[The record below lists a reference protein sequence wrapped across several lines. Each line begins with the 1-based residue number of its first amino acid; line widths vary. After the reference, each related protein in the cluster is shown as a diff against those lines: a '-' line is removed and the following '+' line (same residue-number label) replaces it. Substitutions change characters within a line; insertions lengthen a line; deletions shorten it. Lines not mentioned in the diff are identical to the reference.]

1 MGEQVY
7 DWRAEGDFPDSLSHI
22 VEVQP
27 SAPYPRAKLLKL
39 GMAVTALALL
49 VSPKGHPEHR
59 LSPRQQYLQAAT
71 LEGPETTIQELDGE
85 NFGTGISCNFRATDK
100 KDQIAY
106 DTRPGASTT
115 EQHPLKY
122 LLVANGKDNRFDAT
136 IEPNIAE
143 FFRVLVRAKEG
154 KVGIHAF
161 DMFDYDHKYDEYHS
175 VKLKSGHSYFGSY
188 GFEKYAVTRK
198 GDEFYMT
205 YSCDD
210 GYMQRWV
217 WGQNDFAKQT
227 PLSYLFDPARTP
239 AEIEQIIVIDEE
251 YGTGNDMGQQ

>member
-7 DWRAEGDFPDSLSHI
+7 DWKVEGDFSDALLQTI
-22 VEVQP
+22 ERQQ
-27 SAPYPRAKLLKL
+27 SASYPRTKLLKL

-49 VSPKGHPEHR
+49 VSPKGHPEQH
-59 LSPRQQYLQAAT
+59 LSPNQQYLQAAT

-85 NFGTGISCNFRATDK
+85 NFGTGISCNFRGTDK

-106 DTRPGASTT
+106 DTRPGSSTT
-115 EQHPLKY
+115 ERHPLKY

-143 FFRVLVRAKEG
+143 FFRVLVRAKG
-154 KVGIHAF
+154 DKVGIHAF
-161 DMFDYDHKYDEYHS
+161 DMFDYTHKYDEHYS

-198 GDEFYMT
+198 GNEFYMT
-205 YSCDD
+205 FSCDD

-217 WGQNDFAKQT
+217 SGQNKFAIET

-239 AEIEQIIVIDEE
+239 AELQQLIMFDEE
-251 YGTGNDMGQQ
+251 YGTGQ